1 MIMGDLNDTLIR
13 YPNSI
18 GIILQIPATNDTF
31 NTCSLRISL
40 NLLICTAVISN
51 QVTGLYLLD
60 QEHWRIMND
69 LKA

>member
-18 GIILQIPATNDTF
+18 GIILQILATNDTF